1 MKTKLYIITLLCFM
15 VGLYSCYDDDS
26 TLGKKE
32 VSQVTISAA
41 HDTLTTSFGEELVIS
56 HLNIEQSGKELPLT
70 YEWAYGQ
77 LDISSGVVKPYPIK
91 DTLHVVSTDP
101 ELRYAFRDLGTFG
114 LRLKV
119 DNGETTSFKYFILQ
133 IDTEFSEGITILS
146 RDNVGKGRVSFMKTL
161 TKEEIASG
169 KLPAF
174 RTDIMEIAN
183 PGMELENVTDMVP
196 NGGRLMISSG
206 SNGRIYNMDS
216 RTFDV
221 ETATSFTSKFPNA
234 NVKQFVAISA
244 YSNMHVLSED
254 NRAYVYETDMDELL
268 VLGAFVNLEVD
279 AGVRYN
285 KPVFINYENSTLY
298 APNTSS
304 GIVTSGAIFTDYDI
318 VNACFVNTYLYV
330 FATYKNDPLHVYLA
344 RTTASFGKPSAA
356 NIVDY
361 KSVRSICLDRNS
373 MMVGTKVYNCIYYT
387 YNNAIYRWDPTRELP
402 TTSSIT
408 VPDGMEITT
417 ISVDPDQKL
426 LYVGLYEANSTKE
439 LKGSLYIYNADTGV
453 LVEKYSNIA
462 DKPVQVLYKER
473 V

>member
-1 MKTKLYIITLLCFM
+1 
-15 VGLYSCYDDDS
+15 
-26 TLGKKE
+26 
-32 VSQVTISAA
+32 
-41 HDTLTTSFGEELVIS
+41 
-56 HLNIEQSGKELPLT
+56 
-70 YEWAYGQ
+70 
-77 LDISSGVVKPYPIK
+77 
-91 DTLHVVSTDP
+91 
-101 ELRYAFRDLGTFG
+101 
-114 LRLKV
+114 
-119 DNGETTSFKYFILQ
+119 
-133 IDTEFSEGITILS
+133 
-146 RDNVGKGRVSFMKTL
+146 
-161 TKEEIASG
+161 
-169 KLPAF
+169 
-174 RTDIMEIAN
+174 
-183 PGMELENVTDMVP
+183 
-196 NGGRLMISSG
+196 MISSG

-453 LVEKYSNIA
+453 LVEKYSNVA

>member
-1 MKTKLYIITLLCFM
+1 
-15 VGLYSCYDDDS
+15 
-26 TLGKKE
+26 
-32 VSQVTISAA
+32 
-41 HDTLTTSFGEELVIS
+41 
-56 HLNIEQSGKELPLT
+56 
-70 YEWAYGQ
+70 
-77 LDISSGVVKPYPIK
+77 
-91 DTLHVVSTDP
+91 
-101 ELRYAFRDLGTFG
+101 
-114 LRLKV
+114 
-119 DNGETTSFKYFILQ
+119 
-133 IDTEFSEGITILS
+133 
-146 RDNVGKGRVSFMKTL
+146 
-161 TKEEIASG
+161 
-169 KLPAF
+169 
-174 RTDIMEIAN
+174 
-183 PGMELENVTDMVP
+183 
-196 NGGRLMISSG
+196 
-206 SNGRIYNMDS
+206 
-216 RTFDV
+216 
-221 ETATSFTSKFPNA
+221 
-234 NVKQFVAISA
+234 
-244 YSNMHVLSED
+244 
-254 NRAYVYETDMDELL
+254 MDELL

-453 LVEKYSNIA
+453 LVEKYSNVA